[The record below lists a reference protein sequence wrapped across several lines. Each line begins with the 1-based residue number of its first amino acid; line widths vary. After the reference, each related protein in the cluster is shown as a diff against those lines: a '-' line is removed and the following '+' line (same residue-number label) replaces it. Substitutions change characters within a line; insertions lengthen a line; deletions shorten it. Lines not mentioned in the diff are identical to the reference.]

1 MSRVLI
7 SKMFEVTFRNV
18 AFLSLFLTFILVSPS
33 ATVVVSKTSSCQRNT
48 TSQTSKTSKTFE
60 GLFLSLALGAT
71 REKCLERERKRK
83 TICRVYFCCVVMMGA
98 GCHNLIYF
106 ESITKFSSFL
116 RVYFFTFLAL

>member
-48 TSQTSKTSKTFE
+48 TSQTSKTFG
-60 GLFLSLALGAT
+60 GLFLSLALGAA

-83 TICRVYFCCVVMMGA
+83 TICRVYFGCVVMMGA